1 MCSGRLFHSGTVR
14 GKKTCDSSYLHV
26 CFGSNVFGGTP
37 CFHALSRALERM
49 GVETNQLALARCAEY
64 WAESARGEEPLK
76 NGGSK
81 QNFVAHTKFTVTDER

>member
-1 MCSGRLFHSGTVR
+1 MSELSDYEATIVDLPQVELKNSGEPGRKKGWA
-14 GKKTCDSSYLHV
+14 GKPASWLLRDV
-26 CFGSNVFGGTP
+26 W
-37 CFHALSRALERM
+37 
-49 GVETNQLALARCAEY
+49 CAEY